1 LDVDEQRLEK
11 LAKRLGKQAAERLDV
26 DAAAAAVLQRVRTE
40 PVRVAW
46 WRRAPVLQG
55 LAAAAV
61 LIITAGVLV
70 SGQLNGGPGGT
81 VLLPAPTE
89 LASLSEDELEEVYD
103 SLAAEA
109 PLFELADAGLY
120 DLTEGELE
128 ELLELLEG

>member
-1 LDVDEQRLEK
+1 
-11 LAKRLGKQAAERLDV
+11 
-26 DAAAAAVLQRVRTE
+26 
-40 PVRVAW
+40 
-46 WRRAPVLQG
+46 VLQG